1 MAAEANL
8 SLLRQ
13 SAIVILAQ
21 QAALR
26 IVKRQ
31 IKAQGRVKLST
42 LSAATL
48 TRIANDY
55 LREHPALLADAAA
68 SPIVQN
74 LTLAHRERRPAAQGV
89 LVCKSQVQK
98 SALIGVPQQGKIEG
112 GL

>member
-26 IVKRQ
+26 IVKRRIQ
-31 IKAQGRVKLST
+31 AQGRVKLST

-55 LREHPALLADAAA
+55 LREHPELLCRTQEIR
-68 SPIVQN
+68 SNV
-74 LTLAHRERRPAAQGV
+74 
-89 LVCKSQVQK
+89 
-98 SALIGVPQQGKIEG
+98 G
-112 GL
+112 GLRRKDFRCANLMNEMEGHDDSRLRKGQH

>member
-13 SAIVILAQ
+13 HATVILAR
-21 QAALR
+21 QAAMR

-55 LREHPALLADAAA
+55 LREHPELLAEAAA
-68 SPIVQN
+68 DPIVQN
-74 LTLAHRERRPAAQGV
+74 SGNSFKRRRPAAQG
-89 LVCKSQVQK
+89 LPVCKSH
-98 SALIGVPQQGKIEG
+98 ERNG
-112 GL
+112 GPR

>member
-26 IVKRQ
+26 IVKRRIQ
-31 IKAQGRVKLST
+31 AQGRVKLST

-55 LREHPALLADAAA
+55 LREHPELLAEAAA
-68 SPIVQN
+68 DPIVQN
-74 LTLAHRERRPAAQGV
+74 SGNSFKRRRPAAQG
-89 LVCKSQVQK
+89 LPVCKSH
-98 SALIGVPQQGKIEG
+98 ERNG
-112 GL
+112 GPR